1 MAYAVH
7 LLTMVSFYMILALA
21 LDLVIV
27 AGLMSLAIGAF
38 FGVGAYT
45 SALLSKAGVAPLLA
59 QFTGMALAA
68 LLSGFVALPAAR
80 VRGIYLLIITIAVQI
95 VSTVILQNWTAVT
108 GGDAGIPH
116 IPPYSVFGVEIRGAP
131 FLVVSIVSAL
141 AVYLVCRGLAR
152 SPFGAM
158 LKAIRDDETGALALG
173 KNVVAAKL
181 WAFALSGA
189 LAAFAGSLYAHYTAY
204 VDPGS
209 FDINV
214 SILVLLMVMLGGAGT
229 LRGPVAGAVVL
240 SIVPEIFKF
249 LPLPPGVA
257 AATRQLL
264 YGVLLLVVVYW
275 RPQGLF
281 GGRPVTSARPRNS
294 AGAPPAQVLP

>member
-1 MAYAVH
+1 MSYAVH
-7 LLTMVSFYMILALA
+7 LLTMVSFFAILVLA
-21 LDLVIV
+21 LDLVVV

-45 SALLSKAGVAPLLA
+45 TALLTKAGVAPLAA
-59 QFTGMALAA
+59 QLIGMALAA

-108 GGDAGIPH
+108 GGDAGIPR
-116 IPPYSVFGVEIRGAP
+116 IPPYSVFGIEVRGAA

-141 AVYLVCRGLAR
+141 AVYLVCRGLVR
-152 SPFGAM
+152 SPFGAV

-173 KNVVAAKL
+173 KNVVAAKIS
-181 WAFALSGA
+181 AFALSGA

-204 VDPGS
+204 VDPRS

-264 YGVLLLVVVYW
+264 YGVLLLMVIYW

-281 GGRPVTSARPRNS
+281 GGRPVMPAPSRNS
-294 AGAPPAQVLP
+294 SGAQQVLP